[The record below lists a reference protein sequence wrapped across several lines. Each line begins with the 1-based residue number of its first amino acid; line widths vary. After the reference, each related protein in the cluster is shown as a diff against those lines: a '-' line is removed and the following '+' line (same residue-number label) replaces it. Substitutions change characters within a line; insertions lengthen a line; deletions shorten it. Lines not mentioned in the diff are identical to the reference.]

1 MGITRT
7 GTGKVG
13 ESEEKKEDSIKDQI
27 YNKIFAGIMNNEFS
41 FDEFL
46 TEKSL
51 MEKYQVSRAPVRE
64 ALMQLRSD
72 RIIASTP
79 RHGYR
84 IRKPAQEEL
93 RDIINFRTVMECSFL
108 ERYHDM
114 VTKDRIRELRTLC
127 QEYENG
133 GESRSF
139 MEYWKLNREF
149 HETLFMTY
157 KNEVAL
163 HYLLES
169 IDRQSIYFLETM
181 KNCYMAADL
190 HFALLDY
197 LEQGDFRTAS
207 TLLRADIEKLP
218 ICESLVADKVECVG
232 FSLC

>member
-127 QEYENG
+127 QE
-133 GESRSF
+133 
-139 MEYWKLNREF
+139 
-149 HETLFMTY
+149 
-157 KNEVAL
+157 
-163 HYLLES
+163 
-169 IDRQSIYFLETM
+169 
-181 KNCYMAADL
+181 
-190 HFALLDY
+190 
-197 LEQGDFRTAS
+197 
-207 TLLRADIEKLP
+207 
-218 ICESLVADKVECVG
+218 
-232 FSLC
+232 

>member
-27 YNKIFAGIMNNEFS
+27 YNKIFAGIMNNKFS

-169 IDRQSIYFLETM
+169 IDP
-181 KNCYMAADL
+181 AADIL
-190 HFALLDY
+190 SGND
-197 LEQGDFRTAS
+197 
-207 TLLRADIEKLP
+207 EKLLHGCGP
-218 ICESLVADKVECVG
+218 AFCFTGLSGAGRFPHSLHAASG
-232 FSLC
+232 RY

>member
-1 MGITRT
+1 MKR
-7 GTGKVG
+7 
-13 ESEEKKEDSIKDQI
+13 KKEDSIKDQI

-157 KNEVAL
+157 
-163 HYLLES
+163 
-169 IDRQSIYFLETM
+169 FLETM

-197 LEQGDFRTAS
+197 LEKGDFRTAS

-218 ICESLVADKVECVG
+218 ICESLVADKDKVECVG

>member
-1 MGITRT
+1 MKR
-7 GTGKVG
+7 
-13 ESEEKKEDSIKDQI
+13 KKEDSIKDQI
-27 YNKIFAGIMNNEFS
+27 YNKIFTGIMNNEFS

-157 KNEVAL
+157 KKMKWRFIICWR
-163 HYLLES
+163 S
-169 IDRQSIYFLETM
+169 IDRQTIYFLETM

-190 HFALLDY
+190 HFCFTGLSGAG
-197 LEQGDFRTAS
+197 EISAQPHAAS
-207 TLLRADIEKLP
+207 GRY
-218 ICESLVADKVECVG
+218 
-232 FSLC
+232 

>member
-1 MGITRT
+1 MRLYRLI
-7 GTGKVG
+7 GKFARDG
-13 ESEEKKEDSIKDQI
+13 RLDQ
-27 YNKIFAGIMNNEFS
+27 
-41 FDEFL
+41 
-46 TEKSL
+46 L
-51 MEKYQVSRAPVRE
+51 MEIHE
-64 ALMQLRSD
+64 D
-72 RIIASTP
+72 GIITAEERP
-79 RHGYR
+79 LHDA
-84 IRKPAQEEL
+84 IMEEL

-169 IDRQSIYFLETM
+169 IDRQPIYFLETM

>member
-84 IRKPAQEEL
+84 IRKPAPG
-93 RDIINFRTVMECSFL
+93 RAAG
-108 ERYHDM
+108 YHQFPDCDGM
-114 VTKDRIRELRTLC
+114 LISGTL
-127 QEYENG
+127 
-133 GESRSF
+133 S
-139 MEYWKLNREF
+139 
-149 HETLFMTY
+149 
-157 KNEVAL
+157 
-163 HYLLES
+163 
-169 IDRQSIYFLETM
+169 
-181 KNCYMAADL
+181 
-190 HFALLDY
+190 
-197 LEQGDFRTAS
+197 
-207 TLLRADIEKLP
+207 
-218 ICESLVADKVECVG
+218 
-232 FSLC
+232 

>member
-1 MGITRT
+1 MKR
-7 GTGKVG
+7 
-13 ESEEKKEDSIKDQI
+13 KKEDSIKDQV

-84 IRKPAQEEL
+84 IRKPAQDEL
-93 RDIINFRTVMECSFL
+93 RDIINFRTAMECSFL
-108 ERYHDM
+108 ERYYYM
-114 VTKDRIRELRTLC
+114 VTKERIRELRGLC

-133 GESRSF
+133 EESRSF
-139 MEYWKLNREF
+139 MEYWRLNREF

-157 KNEVAL
+157 RNEVAL

-169 IDRQSIYFLETM
+169 IDRQTIYFLETM

-197 LEQGDFRTAS
+197 LEQGDVRTAS

-218 ICESLVADKVECVG
+218 TSESLMPVKDKAECAG